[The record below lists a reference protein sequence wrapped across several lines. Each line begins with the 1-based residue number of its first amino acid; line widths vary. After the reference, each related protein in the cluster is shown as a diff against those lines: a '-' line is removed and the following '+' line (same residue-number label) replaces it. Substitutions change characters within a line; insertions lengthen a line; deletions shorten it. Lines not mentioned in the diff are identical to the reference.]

1 MSKNDPQ
8 VFICFQKDDDGEV
21 SAMRSGRSI
30 KHAEKILEE
39 EPPYNDS
46 SEDEIPNKGESA
58 NQDEIVSHP
67 TKHDSIGDVC
77 YRLLNSLDK
86 SLTPYHS
93 AIELTT
99 LFRYGLQK
107 AGIEAQIYNTVKNSS
122 ELVNSGE
129 LFETFAISPKL
140 HDKLTEGMNNIEEID
155 QGMKVLPSSLL
166 LSIVATFDS
175 IIGDFLK
182 DLITRDPASIDF
194 GDKSFSYRELFKTKE
209 IETLKNNIIDDEV
222 NRLLRDSHKEQVRY
236 IEKLSQT
243 EIINHHE
250 RWRNFYEVFERRNQY
265 AHANGVATRAYLEKL
280 KREKYPSED
289 IAIGSRLE
297 LSTSY
302 LHKAVDYLIEFGT
315 LLSFVIWRKGS
326 DDPNPAFGAL
336 SDASYFYI
344 TKKRTKLAAWLL
356 DFALHKQSRKG
367 VEEMRVRQM
376 YVNLANALRK
386 KDKKEDSEKVLAELD
401 WSATSIDFRI
411 CIASIREDV
420 EEVIRLLPAAAASE
434 DISIDAIRNWPVFD
448 WVRSND
454 KFRDKFFEVFGE
466 QLIIDFESSLQE
478 MPDKPKR
485 DVPESTVH

>member
-1 MSKNDPQ
+1 
-8 VFICFQKDDDGEV
+8 
-21 SAMRSGRSI
+21 
-30 KHAEKILEE
+30 
-39 EPPYNDS
+39 
-46 SEDEIPNKGESA
+46 
-58 NQDEIVSHP
+58 
-67 TKHDSIGDVC
+67 
-77 YRLLNSLDK
+77 
-86 SLTPYHS
+86 
-93 AIELTT
+93 
-99 LFRYGLQK
+99 
-107 AGIEAQIYNTVKNSS
+107 
-122 ELVNSGE
+122 
-129 LFETFAISPKL
+129 
-140 HDKLTEGMNNIEEID
+140 
-155 QGMKVLPSSLL
+155 MKVLPSSLL

-386 KDKKEDSEKVLAELD
+386 MDKKEDSEKVLAELD

-448 WVRSND
+448 WVRYND